1 MKYKV
6 RDQFYVYLDGQVS
19 EPGTVL
25 DLDDAQY
32 GLVAHQVEP
41 VEAPKPAS
49 RKVKADGA
57 E

>member
-1 MKYKV
+1 MQYKV
-6 RDQFYVYLDGQVS
+6 REQFYVYLDGKVS
-19 EPGTVL
+19 KPGTVL

-41 VEAPKPAS
+41 VEAPKPA

>member
-1 MKYKV
+1 MQYKV
-6 RDQFYVYLDGQVS
+6 RDHFYVHLNDQVS

-25 DLDDAQY
+25 ELDDAQY

-41 VEAPKPAS
+41 VEAPKPAK
-49 RKVKADGA
+49 KVKADGA

>member
-1 MKYKV
+1 MQYKV
-6 RDQFYVYLDGQVS
+6 RDQFYAQVGDTINP
-19 EPGTVL
+19 PGTVL

-41 VEAPKPAS
+41 VDAPKPAK
-49 RKVKADGA
+49 KVKADGA

>member
-1 MKYKV
+1 MQYKV
-6 RDQFYVYLDGQVS
+6 RQQFYVYLDGQVF

-25 DLDDAQY
+25 DLNDAQY

-41 VEAPKPAS
+41 VEAPKPA
-49 RKVKADGA
+49 RKVKSDGA

>member
-1 MKYKV
+1 MQYKV
-6 RDQFYVYLDGQVS
+6 REQFYVHLDGKVS

-32 GLVAHQVEP
+32 ELVAHQVEP
-41 VEAPKPAS
+41 VEAPKPA